1 MLTKC
6 LALSNKGNRRE
17 QLDRFFH
24 FRTDTHSVSIMIDG
38 FSYCG
43 SSPHYVDYLGEQFAT
58 IQYARLDSDSICDEI
73 NRILNAHDGY
83 PGKASIAII
92 VSDQEYYR
100 YMSLGDTRI
109 YWPSM
114 QKRTVDHTL
123 AQRCVEQGKSPAET
137 LRTHPLRNRVTQFV
151 SKDSTHHFC
160 YKIDRRIPGEV
171 IIMCTDGFWCQ
182 YDDKALYLLDSEEA
196 IEHAF
201 REALSKSH
209 KLHDNFSTAFLRDR

>member
-43 SSPHYVDYLGEQFAT
+43 SFPHYVDYLGEQFAT
-58 IQYARLDSDSICDEI
+58 IQYARLDSDSICYEI
-73 NRILNAHDGY
+73 NRILNACDGY

-123 AQRCVEQGKSPAET
+123 AQRCVEPVF
-137 LRTHPLRNRVTQFV
+137 PTQIF
-151 SKDSTHHFC
+151 
-160 YKIDRRIPGEV
+160 
-171 IIMCTDGFWCQ
+171 
-182 YDDKALYLLDSEEA
+182 
-196 IEHAF
+196 
-201 REALSKSH
+201 
-209 KLHDNFSTAFLRDR
+209 